1 MNLKIHYTIN
11 LKRCKIYK
19 QSWKEYQ
26 QKMQFLNKILK
37 SKSVLKIKMQK
48 KLDK

>member
-11 LKRCKIYK
+11 PKKCKIYK

-26 QKMQFLNKILK
+26 LKMQFLNKILR
-37 SKSVLKIKMQK
+37 SKLVSKIKMQK
-48 KLDK
+48 KSDK